1 METCAYCNAKSLFRD
16 HVSGAYLCPEHAWLE
31 VTGPRMGAPRPPLT
45 IRPATTDDH
54 SQIAALV
61 EYFRDS
67 VEIVCCGHVDQV
79 DALQAYVAC
88 DEDKIV
94 GAACYTRAGDALT
107 LVALNVLPKWQGRGV
122 ATDLITAAIQEARAQ
137 GAARVIAAVSND
149 DLPGLGL
156 YQRLG
161 FVIVG
166 VLVGRLA
173 RPRGDVERGFDGIL
187 VRDEIQLELRLDE

>member
-1 METCAYCNAKSLFRD
+1 MDTCAYCDARPLFRD

-31 VTGPRMGAPRPPLT
+31 VTGPRTGAPRPPLT
-45 IRPATTDDH
+45 IRPATLDDH
-54 SQIAALV
+54 SRIAALM
-61 EYFRDS
+61 EYFWNG
-67 VEIVCCGHVDQV
+67 VEVVRCGHAHRV

-94 GAACYTRAGDALT
+94 GAACYTRADDALT
-107 LVALNVLPKWQGRGV
+107 LVVFNVLPQWQGRGV
-122 ATDLITAAIQEARAQ
+122 ATDLITAVIQEARAQ
-137 GAARVIAAVSND
+137 GAERIIAAVAND

-161 FVIVG
+161 FVIMG

-173 RPRGDVERGFDGIL
+173 RPRGDVERGFDGIP
-187 VRDEIQLELRLDE
+187 VRDEIQLELRLCE

>member
-1 METCAYCNAKSLFRD
+1 MDTCAYCDAKPFFRD

-31 VTGPRMGAPRPPLT
+31 VTGPRTGALRPPLT
-45 IRPATTDDH
+45 IRPAKPDDH
-54 SQIAALV
+54 VQITALV

-67 VEIVCCGHVDQV
+67 VKIVRCGHAHQI

-94 GAACYTRAGDALT
+94 GVACYTRADDALS
-107 LVALNVLPKWQGRGV
+107 LVTFNVLPRWQGRGV
-122 ATDLITAAIQEARAQ
+122 ATGLITAVVQEARTQ
-137 GAARVIAAVSND
+137 GVARVIAAVSND

-161 FVIVG
+161 FVIIG

-173 RPRGDVERGFDGIL
+173 KPVGDAILGFDGIP
-187 VRDEIQLELRLDE
+187 VRSRSDKGDSE